1 MKDSHANPKAKSLMG
16 RRFWSNQEGAFIVWF
31 ALMLTM
37 LMGFVGLALDYGNVT
52 VVRTRMQNAV
62 DAAVCGGGLK
72 LPNQDQATTQA
83 NYYITHNGFT
93 EVEGQPTFDP
103 SNANIISYTMSQNV
117 STNFMGLLGRPTV
130 PITVTATA
138 EMKPG
143 GGGSL
148 GPAFNYTLFSNLQMG
163 LNGSQTITGSVH
175 GNHEVDFNGKST
187 INGNVEGAAPGTN
200 TKVYFNGKSHI
211 TGTVSADVA
220 TNVVTNGHPTIDG
233 GIQGG
238 SQNISMPDFSD
249 TIIKATNPSN
259 KFNTTQ
265 NFTSEQIEA
274 LTGSIYVKGDVNI
287 NGSLD
292 WSGSILA
299 TGTIN
304 IDGSTQLSG
313 SNQVFLYSSG
323 GNIYLNGS
331 SLCGNSTSNV
341 WIYAP
346 KGQVCLNGSSTF
358 YGHVIANQIFIN
370 GSGDFN
376 GSDGSMTSLPP
387 GVLGKNHVKLIK

>member
-1 MKDSHANPKAKSLMG
+1 
-16 RRFWSNQEGAFIVWF
+16 
-31 ALMLTM
+31 
-37 LMGFVGLALDYGNVT
+37 
-52 VVRTRMQNAV
+52 
-62 DAAVCGGGLK
+62 
-72 LPNQDQATTQA
+72 
-83 NYYITHNGFT
+83 
-93 EVEGQPTFDP
+93 
-103 SNANIISYTMSQNV
+103 
-117 STNFMGLLGRPTV
+117 
-130 PITVTATA
+130 
-138 EMKPG
+138 
-143 GGGSL
+143 
-148 GPAFNYTLFSNLQMG
+148 MG

-220 TNVVTNGHPTIDG
+220 ANVVTNGNARIDG

-249 TIIKATNPSN
+249 AIIKATNPSN
-259 KFNTTQ
+259 KFDTTQ
-265 NFTSEQIEA
+265 NFTPAQIEA
-274 LTGSIYVKGDVNI
+274 ITGSIYVKGDVNI

-299 TGTIN
+299 TGNII

-313 SNQVFLYSSG
+313 SNQIFLYSSA

-341 WIYAP
+341 WVYAP
-346 KGQVCLNGSSTF
+346 SSKSGQGQVCLNGSSTF

-376 GSDGSMTSLPP
+376 GSDDSMTALPP